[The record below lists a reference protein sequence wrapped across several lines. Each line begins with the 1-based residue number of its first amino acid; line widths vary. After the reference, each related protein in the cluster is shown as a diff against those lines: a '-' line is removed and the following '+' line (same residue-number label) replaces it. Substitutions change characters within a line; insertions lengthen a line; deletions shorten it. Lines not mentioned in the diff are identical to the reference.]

1 MKKFL
6 LVISVPSLIT
16 ALAFGVLLV
25 SEKRSHDRLTIQFK
39 DAEKMA
45 AAKQSTLKDAE
56 ETAKQMESKLNQMTQ
71 VLTNLAARLQDATV
85 ELKENEAKSQA
96 LREAGGQEES
106 KERLL
111 AALPKPQKVVRSGTP
126 SWLFPQLLNTNG
138 RVLAVNAEYSATYGR
153 RIAFKYENGDR
164 GVYDVDELHPGVLRT
179 LGVDPE
185 AAKQRQAE
193 KDAAAARKKAAELQ
207 AYQEFYEE
215 MRGRQGEFQQK
226 WERQRQE
233 QARLAET
240 QRQNQLNEQLRIQAA
255 ENDRLRAE
263 AAMRAADAAM
273 VQALNPAYNVNA
285 NQQNVIIRR

>member
-1 MKKFL
+1 MKKVL
-6 LVISVPSLIT
+6 LVISVPLLVT
-16 ALAFGVLLV
+16 TLAFGVLLV
-25 SEKRSHDRLTIQFK
+25 SEKRSHDRLANQFK
-39 DAEKMA
+39 DAEKLA
-45 AAKQSTLKDAE
+45 AAKQATLKDAE
-56 ETAKQMESKLNQMTQ
+56 ETAKELETKLNQMTQ
-71 VLTNLAARLQDATV
+71 VLTNLAARLREATV

-96 LREAGGQEES
+96 LREAAAQGES
-106 KERLL
+106 RERLE
-111 AALPKPQKVVRSGTP
+111 AALPKPQKVMRSGTP
-126 SWLFPQLLNTNG
+126 AWLFPQLLNTNG
-138 RVLAVNAEYSATYGR
+138 RVLAVNAEFSAMYGR

-185 AAKQRQAE
+185 AAKARQAE

-207 AYQEFYEE
+207 AYQELYEE
-215 MRGRQGEFQQK
+215 MRGRQVEFQQK
-226 WERQRQE
+226 WERQRKE
-233 QARLAET
+233 QARLAEI

-263 AAMRAADAAM
+263 ATMRAADAAM